1 MASGYR
7 PRIAD
12 AELRACLAAAGAVV
26 IEGPK
31 ACGKTRLAQ
40 QLTSSLFPAS
50 EAQFF
55 LHCLLRHGLPGYR
68 PRIADAERHTGAGRF
83 SL

>member
-12 AELRACLAAAGAVV
+12 AELRACLAVAAGCVASGAGALEPGSAV
-26 IEGPK
+26 
-31 ACGKTRLAQ
+31 
-40 QLTSSLFPAS
+40 PAD
-50 EAQFF
+50 
-55 LHCLLRHGLPGYR
+55 G
-68 PRIADAERHTGAGRF
+68 AERHTGAGRF